1 MDNKGKL
8 YQISD
13 NTSELATLISY
24 TLLSVI
30 LSGETVLL
38 SWETWVIPLL
48 YAGIV
53 GSWTFY
59 LVRMFETRMRLWID
73 AILMMFAMFFY
84 GIHLTSVY
92 DLAPVLGVVMM
103 IFAIAD
109 IPGLIYMAMINYYA
123 IMLFDLIQI
132 LNMHVK
138 FDALGVTRTLLHLLL
153 VFMFGVLALNFLKR
167 NKRERELYNEIIG
180 DLEETNRRTEDF
192 LTNISHE
199 FRTPI
204 NAVTG
209 ITSVLVNKV
218 KDKDVLNDVMSIQTA
233 GYRLMEQ
240 VGDILDYTE
249 VDTGHFTLSEDVYM
263 ITSLVNDMVTERR
276 LSADVDD
283 KELIVNV
290 DPNIPAQLYGDGSA
304 IKKIIRNLI
313 DNSEKFTRDGGIYV
327 HIYTLPKSYGVN
339 LVIEVED
346 TGIGIDSSEL
356 KRIKER
362 FYQVNSSRTRRVG
375 GLGLGLSVVCG
386 LTRLMSGFVKIE
398 SVKDQ
403 GTKVLVSLPQ
413 KVADATPSVM
423 LDDKTELCIAYFADM
438 EKYSNPKVRDFYRH
452 TLHSMV
458 KGFGVKLYNV
468 TSYAD
473 LEDLMNKYNLTH
485 LFVGVDEYLDY
496 FKEINALSDKL
507 NIIRF
512 TRENIISEANSNIT
526 SITLPFYSYSIA
538 KALSAVTYDDEVL
551 YTHMT
556 CPNVRVL
563 VVDDEPMNLMVAK
576 GIFRDYGMTVDTALS
591 GMEAIDMCD
600 DEDYDIIFMDHMM
613 PDMDGV
619 ETLKRLRILETRI
632 SKKFTVVA
640 LTANAISGAREMFMS
655 EGFDGFVAKPIDKI
669 ELERVI
675 KKVLA
680 SDKIVYDSVDSEDDT
695 LEAENVTDTKEVDKD
710 EPKDWIEV
718 LNEAGINTETGVM
731 YCGGSKDFY
740 VSILKKYIE
749 ESEEKIAS
757 SNRYLKN
764 EDFDNYRIVVHA
776 IKSTSKMIGVDDMFD
791 EALKLETAVKESD
804 YEYIKNNHDTMIEH
818 YKLKVKLISEAL

>member
-1 MDNKGKL
+1 MDNKGKF
-8 YQISD
+8 YQVND
-13 NTSELATLISY
+13 NTAELATLISY
-24 TLLSVI
+24 TILGVV

-38 SWETWVIPLL
+38 SWETWIIPLL
-48 YAGIV
+48 YAGII

-59 LVRMFETRMRLWID
+59 LVRMFDTKMRLWIY
-73 AILMMFAMFFY
+73 AILMMVAMFFY
-84 GIHLTSVY
+84 GVHITSVY

-103 IFAIAD
+103 IFAIVD
-109 IPGLIYMAMINYYA
+109 IPGLIYMAMINYYL
-123 IMLFDLIQI
+123 IMLFDLFQI
-132 LNMHVK
+132 INMHVK

-167 NKRERELYNEIIG
+167 NKKERELYNEIIG

-209 ITSVLVNKV
+209 ITSVLVNKI
-218 KDKDVLNDVMSIQTA
+218 KDKDTLNDVMSIQTA

-263 ITSLVNDMVTERR
+263 INSLVHDLVTERR
-276 LSADVDD
+276 MSADMAN
-283 KELIVNV
+283 KELIINV
-290 DPNIPAQLYGDGSA
+290 DPGIPTQLYGDGSA

-313 DNSEKFTRDGGIYV
+313 DNSAKFTKEGGIYV
-327 HIYTLPKSYGVN
+327 HVYSLPKPYGVN

-346 TGIGIDSSEL
+346 TGIGIEASEL
-356 KRIKER
+356 KHIKER
-362 FYQVNSSRTRRVG
+362 FYQVNSSRNRRAG

-386 LTRLMSGFVKIE
+386 LTRLMNGFVKIE

-403 GTKVLVSLPQ
+403 GTTVLVSLPQ

-423 LDDKTELCIAYFADM
+423 IDDKTELCIAYFADM
-438 EKYSNPKVRDFYRH
+438 DKYSNPKVREFYMN
-452 TLHSMV
+452 TIHSMV

-485 LFVGVDEYLDY
+485 LFVGSDEYIAY
-496 FKEINALSDKL
+496 QKKINALSDKF

-512 TRENIISEANSNIT
+512 TREDVTPHPSDKIA

-538 KALSAVTYDDEVL
+538 RALSAATYDDEL
-551 YTHMT
+551 YTRMT
-556 CPNVRVL
+556 CPDVKVL

-576 GIFRDYGMTVDTALS
+576 GIFKDYGMIVDTALS
-591 GMEAIDMCD
+591 GMDAIDMCD

-675 KKVLA
+675 KKVLPI
-680 SDKIVYDSVDSEDDT
+680 DKIIYDNVEQEEASSE
-695 LEAENVTDTKEVDKD
+695 AKEETVVETGVE
-710 EPKDWIEV
+710 EPKDLISM
-718 LNEAGINTETGVM
+718 LNVAGINTETGIM
-731 YCGGSKDFY
+731 YCGGSEDFY
-740 VSILKKYIE
+740 KSILEKYIE
-749 ESEEKIAS
+749 ESKEKIS
-757 SNRYLKN
+757 SSDKFLKD
-764 EDFDNYRIVVHA
+764 EDYDNYRIVVHA
-776 IKSTSKMIGVDDMFD
+776 IKSTSKMIGVEDLFE
-791 EALKLETAVKESD
+791 EALKLETAAKEND

-818 YKLKVKLISEAL
+818 YKSKVKTISEAL